1 MYTAGVTASAHAG
14 PRSGQVK
21 AVAGVLWVCCSRGA
35 SNLPAGDYF
44 RPSIGPARLHIH
56 SSARTATPGCSRAP
70 PSARVW
76 QAVSGRHGGRPLGHS
91 PWHSRVTGKPIK
103 ESRGVTW

>member
-44 RPSIGPARLHIH
+44 RPTFGPARLHIH
-56 SSARTATPGCSRAP
+56 SSARTATRAAAGPRPRPGCGRRSQD
-70 PSARVW
+70 ARV
-76 QAVSGRHGGRPLGHS
+76 GGLWATALG
-91 PWHSRVTGKPIK
+91 TAA
-103 ESRGVTW
+103 